1 MEMFFKLGYNSF
13 QKNKIINSF
22 IILEITLAMII
33 SIIMTSS
40 ILSRFKYY
48 TPFKDYF
55 ESKGVF
61 SVFGSAINND
71 YPIISTGYF
80 KNSLKKVESI
90 AGCYSPWLDSKE
102 FSFNYISYDDEI
114 INKFI
119 PSLANGRWI
128 NNTPEVC
135 EAVISPNNENIKVG
149 DTINLFYDNKEV
161 PIKIVG
167 MLNNNAKIVG
177 ISGMFGSEYDEKF
190 NYNSFYST
198 YNTEFEGKPLLI
210 VSKNMSNIGYQ
221 VSYPALIKYS
231 DDITEKEIEENHKI
245 LSSIQQGFLL
255 GENMEVIKE
264 NSKADLFR
272 EMLTLLPIIISV
284 ISLTI
289 ISSIS
294 VSALSTKKQ
303 LRNYTIYY
311 ICGSRWKN
319 CVLINA
325 CQSLITIA
333 YATLGTIVTIA
344 VIIRTG
350 LSEKFIFTI
359 NPTTIFFSSL
369 ILIVYFLISMILPVL
384 IIRKTTPVTIL
395 KKN

>member
-1 MEMFFKLGYNSF
+1 MFFKLGYNSF
-13 QKNKIINSF
+13 QKNKIINTF

-61 SVFGSAINND
+61 SSFSFATNNN

-90 AGCYSPWLDSKE
+90 AGCYSTDLYSKE

-114 INKFI
+114 VNKFI
-119 PSLANGRWI
+119 PSLSEGRWI
-128 NNTPEVC
+128 DNTPEVC

-149 DTINLFYDNKEV
+149 DTINLTSGDNKI

-167 MLNNNAKIVG
+167 MLNNNAKIAG
-177 ISGMFGSEYDEKF
+177 ISGFFGNEFNDKL
-190 NYNSFYST
+190 NYNSFYGT
-198 YNTEFEGKPLLI
+198 YNVEFEENPLLI
-210 VSKNMSNIGYQ
+210 VSKNMKNIGYN

-255 GENMEVIKE
+255 GENMEVIRE